1 MSTLSRQSPA
11 DYEKEFRRLF
21 IEKVIDP
28 DQLLSL
34 AIQQGCLRGYYQ
46 GLQDQQSILGEL
58 SFDSFYR
65 MAIRMATRFQ
75 TSTRY
80 QRLVQ
85 AAGEAEDSDDNEEED
100 NGEEEESGSD
110 EEDEEEESGSDED
123 GEEEEAGSDEEDEEE
138 EAGSDEDGEEKE
150 AGRDEED
157 EEVVSEESSMFDLG
171 SSSSEDASE
180 VMRRGLR
187 YRNRVWY
194 SNGRPAPRVTQRRS
208 VVGPTIDLTS
218 PDRQVVTEDL

>member
-110 EEDEEEESGSDED
+110 EEDEEEE
-123 GEEEEAGSDEEDEEE
+123 
-138 EAGSDEDGEEKE
+138 AGSDEDGEEKE

>member
-100 NGEEEESGSD
+100 NG
-110 EEDEEEESGSDED
+110 EEEESGSDED